1 MNCVCDSATQY
12 DCGMNSSFVVPDC
25 DDDDDDD
32 DDAESAEPD
41 DEGEILTSLLLRLCL
56 LCLSS
61 VPLTSSFRPSPLLLF
76 VVVFVLITTVLL

>member
-25 DDDDDDD
+25 DDDDDAESEERDD
-32 DDAESAEPD
+32 D
-41 DEGEILTSLLLRLCL
+41 GEILTSLLLRLCL

>member
-32 DDAESAEPD
+32 DDAESAERD
-41 DEGEILTSLLLRLCL
+41 DEGEIFPLCLCL
-56 LCLSS
+56 LWCLSS
-61 VPLTSSFRPSPLLLF
+61 VPLTSTSFRPPPLLLLF
-76 VVVFVLITTVLL
+76 AVVFV

>member
-12 DCGMNSSFVVPDC
+12 DCGVNSSFVVPDC
-25 DDDDDDD
+25 DDDDD
-32 DDAESAEPD
+32 AESAERD
-41 DEGEILTSLLLRLCL
+41 DDGEILTSLLLRLCL

>member
-25 DDDDDDD
+25 DD
-32 DDAESAEPD
+32 AESAERD
-41 DEGEILTSLLLRLCL
+41 DDREILTSLLLRLCL
-56 LCLSS
+56 CLSS
-61 VPLTSSFRPSPLLLF
+61 VPLTSSPRPPPLLLF

>member
-25 DDDDDDD
+25 DDDDD
-32 DDAESAEPD
+32 AESAERD
-41 DEGEILTSLLLRLCL
+41 DDGEILTSLLLRLCL